1 MKQLTKKEKAKYIK
15 DKSNEC
21 PKCGCDCVEGGHVEI
36 DAGGAWQPV
45 SCNECEA
52 EWVDIYKLTDVEM
65 E

>member
-15 DKSNEC
+15 GDGNKC
-21 PKCGCDCVEGGHVEI
+21 PKCGSSDIVGDSVEI
-36 DAGGAWQPV
+36 DAGGAWQSV
-45 SCNECEA
+45 SCSECEA